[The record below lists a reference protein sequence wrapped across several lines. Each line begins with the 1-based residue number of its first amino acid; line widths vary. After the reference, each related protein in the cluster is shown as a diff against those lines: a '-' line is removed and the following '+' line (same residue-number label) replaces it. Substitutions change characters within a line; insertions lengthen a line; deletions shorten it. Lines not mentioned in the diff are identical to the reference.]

1 MWCDEHTEPA
11 TEATGP
17 SGWILSTLASE
28 QVVNLRDQVKR
39 LKVRMKKL
47 NGHRED
53 AAESDE
59 LKLQL
64 DMVSVAFLVRMP
76 SKEEENEDGV
86 LPELV
91 WMGVRGRR
99 RLDQLEAS
107 QWEEG
112 ELDELEPNVDYG
124 EKPVIFNIHVKES
137 ERSNDNVSS
146 ATPLSVWLDTT
157 QGPGHT
163 KHPPDP
169 SARREASYIE
179 RLKRRLRREK
189 MDRQHGIESSGTQ
202 QGLKSTSVSIAFLIA
217 MPSEEKGTEKADGS
231 VLPELVVGIDDIHVS

>member
-1 MWCDEHTEPA
+1 MSLYAVEEMEPPL
-11 TEATGP
+11 P
-17 SGWILSTLASE
+17 SRANILVPVIISLVGIALTLGA
-28 QVVNLRDQVKR
+28 LCR
-39 LKVRMKKL
+39 
-47 NGHRED
+47 
-53 AAESDE
+53 
-59 LKLQL
+59 
-64 DMVSVAFLVRMP
+64 
-76 SKEEENEDGV
+76 
-86 LPELV
+86 